1 MTNQV
6 TSRDESC
13 WEAVCAKDSRSD
25 GRFVFAVVTTG
36 VFCRPSCG
44 ARRPL
49 RKNVRFFESPMQA
62 QFAGF
67 RACRR
72 CRPLEA
78 SMAQRHTALVT
89 SVCRRLETREDEPT
103 LAELA
108 REAGLSPFH
117 LQRVFKAQTGVSPK
131 QYALAVRAA
140 RVRVEL
146 GQASTVTEALYAA
159 GYGAS
164 SRFYETASSKL
175 GASPR
180 RLREGQVAVRFT
192 LVDSSLGRVLL
203 ALTPRGLCQVSFGT
217 SDASLVRELVARFPA
232 ASRDDAGLSS
242 WASDVVA
249 TIDGDGNRELPLDIR
264 GTVFQH
270 RVWQAIARIPRG
282 ETRSYAELASSI
294 GAPTSARAVAQ
305 ACGANR
311 LAVVIP
317 CHRVVGSHGAPGGYR
332 WGIVR
337 KRRLLAKERA
347 VRGRERKRR
356 QAR

>member
-1 MTNQV
+1 MRAP
-6 TSRDESC
+6 SDDAR
-13 WEAVCAKDSRSD
+13 WEAVCARDARSD

-36 VFCRPSCG
+36 IFCRPSCG

-49 RKNVRFFESPMQA
+49 RRNVRFFESPQAA

-72 CRPLEA
+72 CHPLEGLVER
-78 SMAQRHTALVT
+78 RHTALVT
-89 SVCRRLETREDEPT
+89 RVCRRLETADEAPT
-103 LAELA
+103 LAELG
-108 REAGLSPFH
+108 RLAGLSPFH
-117 LQRVFKAQTGVSPK
+117 LQRVFKAHTGLSPK

-146 GQASTVTEALYAA
+146 GRAATVTEALYAA

-164 SRFYETASSKL
+164 SRFYETAGSKL

-180 RLREGQVAVRFT
+180 EFREGRPEVRFT

-203 ALTPRGLCQVSFGT
+203 AVTPRGLCQVSFGA
-217 SDASLVRELVARFPA
+217 SDGPLERELAARFPS
-232 ASRDDAGLSS
+232 ASRDDTALAS
-242 WASDVVA
+242 WARDVVD

-282 ETRSYAELASSI
+282 ETRSYAELAASI
-294 GAPTSARAVAQ
+294 GSPTSVRAVAQ

-311 LAVVIP
+311 LAVFVP
-317 CHRVVGSHGAPGGYR
+317 CHRVVGSRGAPGGYR
-332 WGIVR
+332 WGSAR
-337 KRRLLAKERA
+337 KRRLLAKERR
-347 VRGRERKRR
+347 VGGRDRKRPR
-356 QAR
+356 VVS